1 MGEDVLAAASWPN
14 EAVTRRSLYY
24 FTVPFFIIVFSIR
37 DGTHGQVRDS
47 EAYPV
52 SFDIL
57 GKLA

>member
-1 MGEDVLAAASWPN
+1 MGEDVLAAASWLN
-14 EAVTRRSLYY
+14 EAVTRWSLYY
-24 FTVPFFIIVFSIR
+24 FTT
-37 DGTHGQVRDS
+37 GCTHGQVRDS